1 MLLSL
6 SNMQIQILTSTMDS
20 HKETHRYAFE
30 LVKAA
35 RSMPVDRAEKQPHIQ
50 EIRTQYQKQ
59 ALKLRTNKKFS

>member
-1 MLLSL
+1 MPL
-6 SNMQIQILTSTMDS
+6 QVLTSTMDS

-35 RSMPVDRAEKQPHIQ
+35 RSMPVDRAEKRPHIQ

>member
-1 MLLSL
+1 MLLIV
-6 SNMQIQILTSTMDS
+6 SNMNMQILTSTMDS

>member
-1 MLLSL
+1 MPL
-6 SNMQIQILTSTMDS
+6 QVLTSTMDS

-35 RSMPVDRAEKQPHIQ
+35 RSMPVDRAEKQAHIQ

>member
-1 MLLSL
+1 
-6 SNMQIQILTSTMDS
+6 MDS

-50 EIRTQYQKQ
+50 EIRTQHQKQ

>member
-1 MLLSL
+1 MPL
-6 SNMQIQILTSTMDS
+6 QVFTSTMDS

-35 RSMPVDRAEKQPHIQ
+35 RSMPVDRAEKQPHIK

>member
-1 MLLSL
+1 
-6 SNMQIQILTSTMDS
+6 MDS
-20 HKETHRYAFE
+20 HKETHKYAFE

-35 RSMPVDRAEKQPHIQ
+35 RSMPVDRAEKKPHIQ

>member
-1 MLLSL
+1 MPL
-6 SNMQIQILTSTMDS
+6 QVLTSTMDS

-30 LVKAA
+30 LVKAS
-35 RSMPVDRAEKQPHIQ
+35 RSMPVDRAEKQPHIL

>member
-1 MLLSL
+1 MPL
-6 SNMQIQILTSTMDS
+6 QVLTSTMDS

-30 LVKAA
+30 LVKAS

-50 EIRTQYQKQ
+50 EIRTQDQKQ

>member
-1 MLLSL
+1 MTL
-6 SNMQIQILTSTMDS
+6 QVLTSTMDS

-30 LVKAA
+30 LVKAS

-50 EIRTQYQKQ
+50 EIRTQYQIQ

>member
-1 MLLSL
+1 MTKMPL
-6 SNMQIQILTSTMDS
+6 QVLTSTMDS

-59 ALKLRTNKKFS
+59 ALKLRTNKKFN

>member
-1 MLLSL
+1 MPL
-6 SNMQIQILTSTMDS
+6 QVLTSTMDS

-50 EIRTQYQKQ
+50 ETRNQYQKQ

>member
-1 MLLSL
+1 MPL
-6 SNMQIQILTSTMDS
+6 QVLTSTMDS

-35 RSMPVDRAEKQPHIQ
+35 RSMPVDRAEKQPYIQ

>member
-1 MLLSL
+1 MPL
-6 SNMQIQILTSTMDS
+6 QVLTSTMDS

-35 RSMPVDRAEKQPHIQ
+35 RSMPVDRAEKQSHIQ

>member
-1 MLLSL
+1 MTLKVA
-6 SNMQIQILTSTMDS
+6 TSTMDS

-35 RSMPVDRAEKQPHIQ
+35 RSMPVDRAEKQPHIK